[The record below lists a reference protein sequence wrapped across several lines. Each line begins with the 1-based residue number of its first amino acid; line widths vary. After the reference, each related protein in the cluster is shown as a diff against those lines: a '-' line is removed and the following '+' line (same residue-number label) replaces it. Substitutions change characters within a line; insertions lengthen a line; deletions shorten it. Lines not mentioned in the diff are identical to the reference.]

1 MEAHAPAAKGLD
13 LLPRRGLKGVRIDGQ
28 VLHCELVL
36 IITLH
41 PDLGVLVVFPDR
53 DATHEQ
59 VLIVDLIPV
68 IARIQV
74 LQVNPGVGVDLHHSL
89 VLGQKLR
96 GDDVQRCATTL
107 VARVDVTPAPG
118 LGTLLTITTTA
129 AIVSVLAA
137 AAANLLLV
145 AARGFYEVFKC
156 EFEVVDVMAEELLAA
171 AAALSA
177 WPIEDLACR
186 SVVLGLAR
194 DPPHLIAHAHAG
206 STVPVGVVVRHG
218 CPLHGHHSDRGRCCR
233 GTHEAAAA
241 APEGIDGASPCATA
255 TASTPFSE
263 RAATEDQSSSSCGT
277 AEGSERGRRGLR
289 TRSDRADTDL

>member
-145 AARGFYEVFKC
+145 AAWGFDEVF
-156 EFEVVDVMAEELLAA
+156 EGELEVVHVVAEELLAT
-171 AAALSA
+171 AAALA
-177 WPIEDLACR
+177 AGPVEDLAR
-186 SVVLGLAR
+186 RPVVLGLAC
-194 DPPHLIAHAHAG
+194 DPPDLVAHAHSAG
-206 STVPVGVVVRHG
+206 TIPAGVIIHSSR
-218 CPLHGHHSDRGRCCR
+218 PMSGHHHDGGRRC
-233 GTHEAAAA
+233 GAAHEAAAA
-241 APEGIDGASPCATA
+241 ATQGLECACA
-255 TASTPFSE
+255 
-263 RAATEDQSSSSCGT
+263 RAGT
-277 AEGSERGRRGLR
+277 APGTVFGEQAAAEREGTGGGGSSQRPE
-289 TRSDRADTDL
+289 